1 MKMWGARHDIASHHS
16 SIHPYANGID
26 IMKNNPD
33 QIAKILGE
41 LLARLSP
48 VATAK
53 SNTEKQN
60 ENIDRH
66 KAAF

>member
-1 MKMWGARHDIASHHS
+1 
-16 SIHPYANGID
+16 
-26 IMKNNPD
+26 MKNNPD